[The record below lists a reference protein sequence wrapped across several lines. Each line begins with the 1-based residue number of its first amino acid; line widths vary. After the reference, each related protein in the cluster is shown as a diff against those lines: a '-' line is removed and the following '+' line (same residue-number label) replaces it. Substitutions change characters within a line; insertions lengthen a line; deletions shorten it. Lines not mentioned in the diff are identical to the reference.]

1 MVRGKSIPKSTK
13 AASVEKAIV
22 NNDWDAAR
30 YAMAVKLG
38 RMFDHTD
45 SARDVKAI
53 SLSLAPLVDACE
65 AGARGKS
72 KSTPLESILA
82 EAEKVLADA

>member
-1 MVRGKSIPKSTK
+1 MAQGKSIPKNTK
-13 AASVEKAIV
+13 AASVEQAIIA
-22 NNDWDAAR
+22 NDWEAAR

-65 AGARGKS
+65 AGARGEI

>member
-1 MVRGKSIPKSTK
+1 MARGKAIPKNTE
-13 AASVEKAIV
+13 AASVEQAILES
-22 NNDWDAAR
+22 DWQAAR

-65 AGARGKS
+65 SSDRGDITA
-72 KSTPLESILA
+72 TPLDNILA
-82 EAEKVLADA
+82 EAEKVLANA

>member
-1 MVRGKSIPKSTK
+1 MARGRSIPKNTE
-13 AASVEKAIV
+13 AASVEKAILD
-22 NNDWDAAR
+22 NDWGSAR

-53 SLSLAPLVDACE
+53 SLSLTPLVDACE
-65 AGARGKS
+65 AATRGDVKE
-72 KSTPLESILA
+72 TPLDSILA
-82 EAEKVLADA
+82 EAEKVIANA

>member
-1 MVRGKSIPKSTK
+1 MARGKTITK
-13 AASVEKAIV
+13 NTKEASVEQAIID
-22 NNDWDAAR
+22 NDWAAAR
-30 YAMAVKLG
+30 FAMAVKLG

-65 AGARGKS
+65 SSDRGGNVA
-72 KSTPLESILA
+72 TPLDNILA
-82 EAEKVLADA
+82 EAEKVLANA

>member
-1 MVRGKSIPKSTK
+1 MARGKAIPKNTES
-13 AASVEKAIV
+13 ASVEQAILA
-22 NNDWDAAR
+22 NDWGAAR

-65 AGARGKS
+65 SGTRGDATE
-72 KSTPLESILA
+72 TPLESILA
-82 EAEKVLADA
+82 EAEKVIANA